1 MSVPQE
7 MQQDQQKRIVASLA
21 RESDMPIAEVA
32 TLFEHERAELEVGAR
47 ITTFLNVFAIRQ
59 VQEALRRRNADG
71 RTVPFELARAHAT

>member
-7 MQQDQQKRIVASLA
+7 MKQDQQKRIVASLA

-32 TLFEHERAELEVGAR
+32 TLFEHEWARLAVGAR

-71 RTVPFELARAHAT
+71 RTVPIELARAHAT